1 MDSVPFRET
10 AAKWSET
17 VFQNG
22 PVKAQHYITLTKENL
37 MTKKDTPKSPTKSEI
52 LNALAESTGLARKDV
67 GAVLDALN
75 SEIEKNIARKGSVG
89 MFTIPGLCK
98 IVVRT
103 KPALPKRQVRNPGTG
118 EMVWAKPRPARK
130 DVKIRPLKGVK
141 DMVN

>member
-1 MDSVPFRET
+1 
-10 AAKWSET
+10 
-17 VFQNG
+17 
-22 PVKAQHYITLTKENL
+22 

-52 LNALAESTGLARKDV
+52 LNAIAESTGLARKDV
-67 GAVLDALN
+67 GSVLDALN